1 MGFIA
6 DVSSDHQTFWWITLG
21 LGVVVISAVILLL
34 QLLVTFVKDIDGAV
48 DTVWEQAKIL
58 ATQTATTWMLN
69 DTVALAAGLRD
80 ELALH
85 DQVLT
90 AAAAGEGS

>member
-1 MGFIA
+1 MLA
-6 DVSSDHQTFWWITLG
+6 DVASDHVQFWWITLG

-34 QLLVTFVKDIDGAV
+34 GFLTIMVKDIDDAV
-48 DTVWEQAKIL
+48 SEVWDEAGGL

-69 DTVALAAGLRD
+69 DTVDAAGALRD

-85 DQVLT
+85 AQALT
-90 AAAAGEGS
+90 AALRG